1 MKTTAQLP
9 FAAGGNPLRTEA
21 AWAMPFGAA
30 RLPASFGAAN
40 RRTGSTA
47 A

>member
-1 MKTTAQLP
+1 MKTTAQMP
-9 FAAGGNPLRTEA
+9 FAAGGNPLRTE
-21 AWAMPFGAA
+21 AMPFGAA